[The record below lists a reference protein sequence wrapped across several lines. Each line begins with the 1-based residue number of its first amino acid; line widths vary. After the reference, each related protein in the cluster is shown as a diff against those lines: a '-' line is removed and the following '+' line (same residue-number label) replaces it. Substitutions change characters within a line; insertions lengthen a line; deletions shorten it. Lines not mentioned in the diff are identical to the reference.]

1 MAGILF
7 PGTAQLRA
15 GGTAKVDVMFDA
27 SWWHAHYGIAFDE
40 QYVRAHPSYRA
51 ELEGNMRRALY
62 ERFGSV
68 GLGTESAEPVPVV
81 STQMTPLN
89 YLVGEVLGCDTY
101 FSPGST
107 PCTVPLRL
115 TKRQLREFEKP
126 DVLSTPIMRKLA
138 KDIEWL
144 NKTYGRAIG
153 DANPQGVLNNAM
165 CVADSEV
172 FVLFLQDPDLARRIL
187 RIVAQTMIEVIRFVR
202 ERTGT
207 SSISVT
213 NIVEQI
219 DPRLFVTS
227 NCSTTMISPS
237 IYREFLLECDQTL
250 ADALPPFGIHHCGF
264 DLEKMAP
271 EYRKVR
277 GLEFLEVG
285 WGSDLRFVRGVFP
298 DVHLNARYSPVKMRD
313 ASPEEID
320 RDVAKLIEAGKP
332 LEKLSV
338 SILGLDDKV
347 PDRNVVAFFE
357 SADRNWR

>member
-1 MAGILF
+1 MR
-7 PGTAQLRA
+7 T
-15 GGTAKVDVMFDA
+15 GGQAKADVMFDA
-27 SWWHAHYGIAFDE
+27 SWWHAHHGIAFDE
-40 QYVRAHPSYRA
+40 GYVRAHPSCRA
-51 ELEGNMRRALY
+51 ELEGRMRRVLY

-68 GLGTESAEPVPVV
+68 GLGTESAEPVPVI

-89 YLVGEVLGCDTY
+89 YLVGEVLGCKTY
-101 FSPGST
+101 FFPGST
-107 PCTVPLRL
+107 PCTIPRRLGEPELR
-115 TKRQLREFEKP
+115 QFEKP
-126 DVLSTPIMRKLA
+126 NVLDTPIMRKLVD
-138 KDIEWL
+138 DIEWL
-144 NKTYGRAIG
+144 NSTFGRAIG
-153 DANPQGVLNNAM
+153 DINPQGVLNNAM
-165 CVADSEV
+165 CLADAEI
-172 FVLFLQDPDLARRIL
+172 FVLFLHDPDLARRIL
-187 RIVAQTMIEVIRFVR
+187 RIVTDTMIEVVRFIRD
-202 ERTGT
+202 RTGT

-227 NCSTTMISPS
+227 NCSTTMISPA
-237 IYREFLLECDQTL
+237 IYRDFLLECDQAL

-285 WGSDLRFVRGVFP
+285 WGSDLRFVRELFP

-320 RDVAKLIEAGKP
+320 RDLAKLIEAGKP
-332 LEKLSV
+332 LDKLSI

-347 PDRNVVAFFE
+347 PDRNVIAFFQA
-357 SADRNWR
+357 ADRNWC